1 MRGCVTVVGNPN
13 VSAEEKVVYFQFLGP
28 NKEVIEDNANT
39 ISVNGNTYSKRVEL
53 IFMGQEVKVCDVITI
68 PSGVLTPGTYTFN
81 VFEDEKL
88 LSSSEFELK

>member
-81 VFEDEKL
+81 DFEDEKL